1 MRYMAILL
9 AGLLLTACA
18 GGGSTRNGELAVKQ
32 TTNPAATANL
42 NLGIEYMRAGNMELA
57 LERLKRALEADPGYY
72 GTHNALGLLYQR
84 LGETGLAERH
94 FKRSIALNPSDS
106 GSKNNYGLFLC
117 QNNRFAEAE
126 KIFLAAVANPL
137 YETPEVA
144 YTNAGTCALMNK
156 QAEAAENYF
165 RQALS
170 INAELPSAL
179 IQMAQISYD
188 RDNYLNARGYLQRYQ
203 SVAKHTAASLLLGI
217 KIERELGDRNAVASY
232 ELLLKNNFGDSVEA
246 GQLNNP
252 AQK

>member
-1 MRYMAILL
+1 MRYLAMLL
-9 AGLLLTACA
+9 AALMLTACA
-18 GGGSTRNGELAVKQ
+18 GSGGTRNGELAIKQ
-32 TTNPAATANL
+32 TTNPAASANL

-57 LERLKRALEADPGYY
+57 LERLKRALDADPGYY

-84 LGETGLAERH
+84 LGENGLAERH
-94 FKRSIALNPSDS
+94 FKRSIALNGTDS

-156 QAEAAENYF
+156 QVEAAENYF

-203 SVAKHTAASLLLGI
+203 SVAKHTAASLMLGI
-217 KIERELGDRNAVASY
+217 KIEKELGDRNAVASY

-246 GQLNNP
+246 GQLNSPTRN
-252 AQK
+252 